1 MLVLDY
7 VIVLVHL
14 DVAGAAVIQVNPHM
28 VVIVMDVVQHVE
40 VVVLVDVEMDVLI
53 CVVLLAV

>member
-7 VIVLVHL
+7 VIVLVPL
-14 DVAGAAVIQVNPHM
+14 DVVGVAVIQVNPHM
-28 VVIVMDVVQHVE
+28 VVTVMDVVQHVE
-40 VVVLVDVEMDVLI
+40 VVALVDVEMDVLI